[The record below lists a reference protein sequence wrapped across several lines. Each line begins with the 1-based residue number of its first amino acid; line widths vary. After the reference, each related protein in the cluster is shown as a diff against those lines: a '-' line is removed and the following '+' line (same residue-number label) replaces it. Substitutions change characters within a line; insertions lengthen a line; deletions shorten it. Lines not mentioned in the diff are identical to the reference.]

1 MVVIEAS
8 YKKKKKMETSV
19 QYLILCQVVQSFAVA
34 IGCGYKACLDLRVKE
49 VYVCNYAN
57 G

>member
-8 YKKKKKMETSV
+8 YEKKKKKMETSL

-34 IGCGYKACLDLRVKE
+34 IGCGYKVCPDLR